1 MEDQKLDE
9 HEENFIDPGE
19 DDDDYDPD
27 DEDSIDSEEE
37 ATSADEEY
45 TPTPTRAANPIP
57 TRTNPTT
64 TTIWKKPAT
73 GQVLRQGG
81 ELSEYEKIREANIRE
96 KEQMLRSLQG
106 DWQEFKRSE
115 GLAVGGSQR
124 GAKKILKVVDKDP
137 VTTRTTTRKSSLPDG
152 GGGTQGD
159 QRQPN
164 RVPGEVGDN
173 KIAKKGRRGA
183 LVNCEQCG
191 EEVRGKNMLKEH
203 IKFYHPKVKA
213 QKPSQKAGKPYY
225 GYQTPNDPRVNTNA
239 SMVRR
244 GAKLQSME
252 DVRTREA
259 KRKSLE
265 DPFFSNFMPAS
276 TSGQSTMASGEVSR
290 EARKQIMV
298 DPLFANININPVP
311 VPPTPDQE
319 IEELEELENLVKE
332 LEPVE
337 ADMELCFPGHI
348 KLSSL
353 RILRLIIQGQSPSK
367 S

>member
-1 MEDQKLDE
+1 MEDQKLDDE
-9 HEENFIDPGE
+9 MEAEENFIDPGE
-19 DDDDYDPD
+19 EDDDYDPD

-45 TPTPTRAANPIP
+45 TPTRAAPN
-57 TRTNPTT
+57 TATPTT
-64 TTIWKKPAT
+64 TTIWKEPAT

-96 KEQMLRSLQG
+96 KEQLLRSLQG
-106 DWQEFKRSE
+106 DWQEFKESE

-124 GAKKILKVVDKDP
+124 GAKKILKFVDKDP
-137 VTTRTTTRKSSLPDG
+137 VKTRTTTRKSSLPAG

-173 KIAKKGRRGA
+173 KMVKKSSRGV

-203 IKFYHPKVKA
+203 IKFYHPKIKKA
-213 QKPSQKAGKPYY
+213 QKASQKAGKPYY
-225 GYQTPNDPRVNTNA
+225 GYQTPNDARVNTNA
-239 SMVRR
+239 SMVSR
-244 GAKLQSME
+244 GAKLQNME
-252 DVRTREA
+252 DMRTREA

-276 TSGQSTMASGEVSR
+276 TSGQSTMASGDVSR

-298 DPLFANININPVP
+298 DPFFANININP

-337 ADMELCFPGHI
+337 ADMELCFT
-348 KLSSL
+348 
-353 RILRLIIQGQSPSK
+353 
-367 S
+367 